1 MGKNSLSKFTK
12 EAQFQLAKHS
22 PEILIGIGITGWIT
36 TTVLAVKAT
45 PKALA
50 ICDEVRREKEEPT
63 KLDYVKATWKCY
75 IPAAITGITSTA
87 CLIGANSVHAKR
99 NAVLATAYKI
109 SETALADYRDK
120 VVETIGEKKEQ
131 AIKDKVAKDKLEK
144 RPVTTNEVI
153 ITEKGNTLCMDAF
166 SGRFFKSDRDMIV
179 RAINELN
186 RLNVVY
192 GYVSLNEFY
201 SELNL
206 APIEIGDHLGWKIDD
221 REIKPDFTSGLADDG
236 TPCLVVSFNTP
247 PRYKF
252 DTVS

>member
-131 AIKDKVAKDKLEK
+131 AVKDKVAKEKLEK
-144 RPVTTNEVI
+144 HPVSTSEVI